1 LSVIYYFISGTPF
14 EDGRSDP
21 PLWNKPR
28 FLPLAA
34 AMIEEASR
42 AMGYMKNQPNEIT
55 ERKRKRDKE
64 NHEIGMSEILP

>member
-1 LSVIYYFISGTPF
+1 MSGTPS

-21 PLWNKPR
+21 TLWNKPR
-28 FLPLAA
+28 SLSLAA

-42 AMGYMKNQPNEIT
+42 AMGHVKSQPNETT

-64 NHEIGMSEILP
+64 NHEIGMGEISP